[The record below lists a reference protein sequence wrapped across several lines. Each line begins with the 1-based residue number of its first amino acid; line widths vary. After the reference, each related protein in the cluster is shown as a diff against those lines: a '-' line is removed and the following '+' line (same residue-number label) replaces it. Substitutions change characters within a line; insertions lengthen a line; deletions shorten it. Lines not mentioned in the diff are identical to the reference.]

1 MCTGNS
7 SVNHTTVNNE
17 MTTSCQKNQQYI
29 KEEETFDL
37 GLEDKEYLNR
47 EAILMIGQRKER
59 ALGQGRQDE

>member
-7 SVNHTTVNNE
+7 SVNHTTVNE
-17 MTTSCQKNQQYI
+17 MTTSYQKNQQCI

-59 ALGQGRQDE
+59 ALRQGRQDE